1 MQIDRDREKI
11 NMVGKGTIIAE
22 VMNEDMKTAVAHMQ
36 RTLKKGEEV
45 EVIEVVRNLYGS
57 YYYVIA
63 SDGET
68 FYVDPKNIIIKN
80 LN

>member
-1 MQIDRDREKI
+1 
-11 NMVGKGTIIAE
+11 MVGKGTIIAE
-22 VMNEDMKTAVAHMQ
+22 VMNEDMKTSLAHGQ

-45 EVIEVVRNLYGS
+45 EVIEKFQNLYGS

-68 FYVDPKNIIIKN
+68 FYVDPKYIIIKN
-80 LN
+80 LH